1 MYKNENYKELI
12 ELVNMI
18 IEDDSSLKEL
28 LQKKSK
34 SKSNLIEKEEIIKAI
49 DEVSSDKIKKELK
62 NKLDA
67 YRSER
72 KKILMKKF
80 GILLFSDRIVRSTLD
95 SVNASTYKKIYS
107 SFRKYY

>member
-95 SVNASTYKKIYS
+95 SVNANTYKKIYS